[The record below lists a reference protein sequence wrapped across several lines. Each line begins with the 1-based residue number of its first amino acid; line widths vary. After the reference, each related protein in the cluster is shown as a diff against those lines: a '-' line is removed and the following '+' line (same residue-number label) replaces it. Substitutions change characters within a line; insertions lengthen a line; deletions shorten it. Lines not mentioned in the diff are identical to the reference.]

1 LTNTA
6 APPPPTI
13 LIKVGSGS
21 PQSAQVGTAF
31 ALPLVANVTSNGTAL
46 SNATVTFA
54 APASGASC
62 TLSATTAA
70 TDANGNASV
79 TCTANSTAGGPYN
92 VTASTSGATAS
103 ASFALTNTAP
113 SATVITVASGSPQSA
128 LVGTAFALPL
138 VANVTSNGTALS
150 GATVT
155 FAAPLSGASCVLSAT
170 TGTTN
175 ASGNASVTC
184 TADSTAGGPY
194 NVTATTPGTTTQVS
208 FALTNTSTVGP
219 PAILLAT
226 SGGGQSATVS
236 TAFTN
241 PLVATVTD
249 INNVPLPNI
258 SVTFTAPATSASGT
272 FATTPPSPSDTEL
285 TGSNGQ
291 ATSHIFTAN
300 STAGPYNVVATSGPK
315 SVNFAETNTAG
326 TAEIL
331 TATSGGG
338 QSAAISTAFTLPLV
352 ATVTSGGNPV
362 SGVLVTF
369 TPPATGA
376 SCVPSATSGTTNAS
390 GTVSVTCTANA
401 TVGGPYNVMA
411 SSSGLTSVNFALTNT
426 LPLAA
431 NLTATSG
438 GGQSATLSTPFT
450 SPLVATVTDVH
461 SNPVSGVTV
470 TFTAPAS
477 GASATFA
484 TTPASTIDPEV
495 TGSNGQATS
504 KTFTANSTAGAYNVA
519 VSSAGLTSVY
529 FPETNNAGVAATL
542 TATSGGG
549 QTAAVSTAFAS
560 PFVATVTDSHGN
572 PLSGISV
579 TFAAP
584 ASGASCVL
592 SATSATTNASGNAS
606 VTCTANSTVG
616 GPYNVVASSTGL
628 TSVNFAETN
637 IVGGGAILTATS
649 GGGQSAAVTTAFA
662 NPFVATVTNG
672 GNPVSGVSVTFAAPA
687 SGASCVLSAT
697 SVTTNASGNASVTCT
712 ASSTAGGPYNVVAS
726 SSGLA
731 SVNFAETNTAG
742 AAATLTATSGVGQS
756 AAISTAFTFPLVAT
770 VLDAH
775 SNPVSG
781 VSVTFTAPASGA
793 SGTFGTTPPA
803 ITDTEVTGSN
813 GQAISHIFTANAT
826 VGGPYN
832 VVASSGTLASVNFA
846 ETNTVAV
853 AANLTATSGGG
864 QSATVSTAFALPLV
878 ATVTDVHGNP
888 ISGTAVAFT
897 APASGASGLFATT
910 PPSTVDVELTGSN
923 GQATSK
929 SFGANATAGTYN
941 VVATSGTLTPVN
953 FAETNTASANILSV
967 TSGSG
972 QSTKV
977 VTPFPHPLVA
987 TVTNGGNPVSGVSV
1001 TFTAPA
1007 SGASGLFNTLPSP
1020 STTDTEVTGSNGQAT
1035 SQVFGANSTAGT
1047 YNVVATSGTSTPVN
1061 FSETNTAGTATVLTA
1076 TSGAGQSA
1084 TVGTAFTNPLIAT
1097 ATDSHG
1103 NTVSG
1108 VSVTF
1113 TAPASGAS
1121 GTFATT
1127 PPSTTDTEVTGSN
1140 GQATSHI
1147 FTANSTVGGYN
1158 VVASASGTTS
1168 PTFAE
1173 TNTASSGETLTA
1185 TSGGGQSATISTPFA
1200 LPLVATVT
1208 NAGVPVSGVS
1218 VTFTAPASGASGL
1231 FATTPPS
1238 ITDTEVTGS
1247 NGQATSH
1254 IFGANSTAGSYNVV
1268 ASSSGLTS
1276 VNFAETNNAG
1286 AAATLTAT
1294 SGGGQSAA
1302 ISTAFALPLVA
1313 TVTDAHSNPVSGV
1326 SVTFTAPASGASG
1339 TFGTTP
1345 PAITDTEVTGSNG
1358 QATSKTFTA
1367 NATLGGYTVVASSGS
1382 LAHANFAETN
1392 TVVGASSTYVF
1403 YASGEDTFQSVV
1415 NYYAIAGAVTIDSN
1429 GNVTAGEQDYNDAF
1443 GASSPGLTAD
1453 TITGG
1458 TLTVNPTTGQ
1468 GTLTLTTTNDVIG
1481 SPAGTEVFAVQFANT
1496 NHALIAE
1503 FDGWATSSGS
1513 LDLQTAT
1520 TASGNFS
1527 FALSGVDFNYNSVA
1541 YGGVYNVSGGT
1552 ANGTLDINDDGS
1564 VMTKVAFTSTSTTP
1578 DTFGRSTVT
1587 GITNPVTSTTI
1598 TFASYVVGPEVVRL
1612 IDIDNGTSLGLST
1625 KDAAVGSAYGQGSST
1640 TFTDASLTSGVF
1652 TLLGQFSEAYAT
1664 LGEFTTNSAGNFTTG
1679 LADDNELDNGVQVT
1693 ADSISGSSYDLVTSG
1708 INGYGSMTIVWATQG
1723 PTPPSVGALGVYMVD
1738 PKLNINDPNNTKT
1751 DLGGALIVD
1760 LDGGLTSALPGGM
1773 GVITPQTNTA
1783 TSAFNGNY
1791 VAGFQNFNNFT
1802 NCPAC
1807 EFDMV
1812 SQGTMA
1818 TGAALSLTGDDSDP
1832 FGTWTG
1838 TPAQST
1844 GDTFTSTPLSAGT
1857 GIYSMTTANSN
1868 PLDATINTTAGPMDV
1883 DIYQASGTTLYWI
1896 ELTNSVTN
1904 TFGVFLG
1911 PIETFTGA
1919 PTFQPAGET
1928 KPQPNTNV
1936 KPTQGLGGTVH

>member
-1 LTNTA
+1 MNRNTYLNIVTRISGFALICLTMGFLASCGSSGSNIQPKTVVNITA
-6 APPPPTI
+6 
-13 LIKVGSGS
+13 GSGS

-31 ALPLVANVTSNGTAL
+31 AA
-46 SNATVTFA
+46 
-54 APASGASC
+54 
-62 TLSATTAA
+62 
-70 TDANGNASV
+70 
-79 TCTANSTAGGPYN
+79 
-92 VTASTSGATAS
+92 
-103 ASFALTNTAP
+103 
-113 SATVITVASGSPQSA
+113 
-128 LVGTAFALPL
+128 PL

-155 FAAPLSGASCVLSAT
+155 FTAPASASGASCALSAT
-170 TGTTN
+170 SATTD

-184 TADSTAGGPY
+184 TANTTVGGPY
-194 NVTATTPGTTTQVS
+194 NVTASTSGATTSAS
-208 FALTNTSTVGP
+208 FALTNAAAP
-219 PAILLAT
+219 PPTTTIAAT
-226 SGGGQSATVS
+226 SGGGQSAQVSAAFTSPLVATVTTNGAPASGVPVTFTAPASGASGTFATTTPGATDTETTDASGIATSKIFTANATAGAYSVTATTSGATTPASFALTNTATPPPPTITITPTGGAGQSAALSAAFALPLSATVTTNGSPTSGVAVTFTAPASGASGLFGNNTTLTETDTTNSSGIATS
-236 TAFTN
+236 TAFTANTTAGAYSVTATTPGATTPASFTLTNITGAAANLTATSGSGQTAAISTLFTN

-249 INNVPLPNI
+249 
-258 SVTFTAPATSASGT
+258 A
-272 FATTPPSPSDTEL
+272 
-285 TGSNGQ
+285 
-291 ATSHIFTAN
+291 
-300 STAGPYNVVATSGPK
+300 
-315 SVNFAETNTAG
+315 
-326 TAEIL
+326 
-331 TATSGGG
+331 
-338 QSAAISTAFTLPLV
+338 
-352 ATVTSGGNPV
+352 
-362 SGVLVTF
+362 
-369 TPPATGA
+369 
-376 SCVPSATSGTTNAS
+376 
-390 GTVSVTCTANA
+390 
-401 TVGGPYNVMA
+401 
-411 SSSGLTSVNFALTNT
+411 
-426 LPLAA
+426 
-431 NLTATSG
+431 
-438 GGQSATLSTPFT
+438 
-450 SPLVATVTDVH
+450 
-461 SNPVSGVTV
+461 
-470 TFTAPAS
+470 
-477 GASATFA
+477 
-484 TTPASTIDPEV
+484 
-495 TGSNGQATS
+495 
-504 KTFTANSTAGAYNVA
+504 
-519 VSSAGLTSVY
+519 
-529 FPETNNAGVAATL
+529 
-542 TATSGGG
+542 
-549 QTAAVSTAFAS
+549 
-560 PFVATVTDSHGN
+560 HGN

-584 ASGASCVL
+584 TSGASCAL
-592 SATSATTNASGNAS
+592 SAPAATTTANGTAS
-606 VTCTANSTVG
+606 VTCTANSTTG
-616 GPYNVVASSTGL
+616 GPYNVVASSGTL
-628 TSVNFAETN
+628 TPVNFALTNTAGAAAKLTATGGGGQSAIVGTAFASPLVATVTDANSNPVSGVTVIFAAPASGASSTFATAPTSTIDTEVTGANGQATSKTFTANFAVGAYNVAVTSGTLTPFSFPETN
-637 IVGGGAILTATS
+637 TEGAATLTATS

-742 AAATLTATSGVGQS
+742 AAATLTATSGAGQS

-878 ATVTDVHGNP
+878 ATVTDAHGNP

-1020 STTDTEVTGSNGQAT
+1020 STTDTEVTGANGQAT

-1612 IDIDNGTSLGLST
+1612 IDIDNGTSLELST

-1868 PLDATINTTAGPMDV
+1868 PLDATVNTTAGPMDV